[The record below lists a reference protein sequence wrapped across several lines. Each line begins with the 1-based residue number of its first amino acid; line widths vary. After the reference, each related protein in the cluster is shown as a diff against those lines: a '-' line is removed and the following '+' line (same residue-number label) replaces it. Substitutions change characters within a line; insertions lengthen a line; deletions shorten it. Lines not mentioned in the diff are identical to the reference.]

1 MYPYFFAC
9 LGKLS
14 DVSFLL
20 TMKLKHG
27 FDGLIMRFPC
37 SLKSDLEET
46 SRLLR
51 LPGYTVRM
59 SEVEN
64 SILILIPDLEEYK
77 LKPNF
82 KLVSFSGCCFSFLY
96 CPVLNCPLQSSCL
109 L

>member
-1 MYPYFFAC
+1 MYPYFFAY

-46 SRLLR
+46 SWLLR

-64 SILILIPDLEEYK
+64 SILILIFDT
-77 LKPNF
+77 
-82 KLVSFSGCCFSFLY
+82 
-96 CPVLNCPLQSSCL
+96 
-109 L
+109 